1 MIPSE
6 TNSVPTEVYNK
17 TFYYIHCTHTLNSSN
32 QIAVFIGCD
41 VLIGSFSNTST
52 TFVLVH
58 FMTVKLGISYLN
70 IKKKT
75 HSVDSCYVDLGCRF
89 VEIESLLLWLRLVEV
104 IMYVFFISYVWI
116 FLMLTNQWHVKS
128 KSWKKNSNIHHKYI
142 VKQTLR
148 LPSWLG

>member
-6 TNSVPTEVYNK
+6 INSVPTEVYNN
-17 TFYYIHCTHTLNSSN
+17 TFYYINCTLNSSN
-32 QIAVFIGCD
+32 QIAVFTGCD
-41 VLIGSFSNTST
+41 VLIGCFSNTST
-52 TFVLVH
+52 TL
-58 FMTVKLGISYLN
+58 KLGISYSN

-116 FLMLTNQWHVKS
+116 FLMLANQWHVKS
-128 KSWKKNSNIHHKYI
+128 KFWKIISNNHHKYI
-142 VKQTLR
+142 VKQT
-148 LPSWLG
+148 SWLG